1 MKLHPLSGDWMLV
14 AGWSVVAGGL
24 VFASDWLFEKIW
36 VLGLGLQG
44 IWALVGV
51 LLCLSL
57 LFTGRWRHAGA
68 VALVAAVVILS
79 PLASWGGQA
88 WFWISF
94 KQHHGVYREIVAQA
108 ASLPS
113 EGAVRGVK
121 YRIEPGP
128 PARIAFPQPVGVAD
142 NWGAVVH
149 DPSDAVTT
157 AKGWGE
163 RPGDYTVRADLQEL
177 WGGDIV
183 SCSRITGHYYRCWF
197 T

>member
-1 MKLHPLSGDWMLV
+1 MKLRALSGDWMLV
-14 AGWSVVAGGL
+14 AAWSAVAVGL

-36 VLGLGLQG
+36 VLGLGIQG
-44 IWALVGV
+44 IWALVGA

-68 VALVAAVVILS
+68 VILVAALVIFS

-94 KQHHGVYREIVAQA
+94 RQHQDVYRGIVARS
-108 ASLPS
+108 ASLPP
-113 EGAVRGVK
+113 EGTFRGVR

-128 PARIAFPQPVGVAD
+128 PVRIAFPQPVGVAD
-142 NWGAVVH
+142 NWGALVH
-149 DPSDAVTT
+149 DPSDAVAT
-157 AKGWGE
+157 AKGWGKQ
-163 RPGDYTVRADLQEL
+163 PGEYTVRADLQDL